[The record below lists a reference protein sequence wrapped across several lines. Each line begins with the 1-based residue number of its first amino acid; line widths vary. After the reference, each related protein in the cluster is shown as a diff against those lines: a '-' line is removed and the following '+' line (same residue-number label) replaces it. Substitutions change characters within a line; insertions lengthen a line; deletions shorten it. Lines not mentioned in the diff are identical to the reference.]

1 MNAYIYILNNKII
14 ILTNTITLLY
24 DVSIPIKLSYDPCR
38 DDFLLHVFST
48 MLQQI
53 RH

>member
-1 MNAYIYILNNKII
+1 MHIYIYILNNKII
-14 ILTNTITLLY
+14 ILTNTITPLY